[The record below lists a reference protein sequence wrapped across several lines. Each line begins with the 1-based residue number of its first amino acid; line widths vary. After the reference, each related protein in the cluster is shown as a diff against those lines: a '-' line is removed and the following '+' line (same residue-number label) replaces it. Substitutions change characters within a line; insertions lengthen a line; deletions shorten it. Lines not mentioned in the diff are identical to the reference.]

1 MDWHEV
7 WAKSMPT
14 ATIARKRFSWVLFN
28 RAHQVFATIKQMA
41 AVGGA
46 LALALWVIVMS
57 PAVAH
62 AQPLYM
68 PTGNGITC
76 PGGGEVEEV
85 QYVLDP
91 DNSNA
96 YYVCAGG
103 LPQQHLRCQPGFR
116 LNMNSRPPMCFAGVK
131 LFSRD
136 GGGDKLPSSATTTP
150 TTSSG
155 MTPALAP
162 PAPAVSPAGGGA
174 RASLRGCIIG
184 LNCGPIAPK
193 HPKQPRLVISETHP
207 SAPGRLDSRVGPSR

>member
-7 WAKSMPT
+7 RAKSMPT
-14 ATIARKRFSWVLFN
+14 ATIARNRFSWVLLS
-28 RAHQVFATIKQMA
+28 RAHQVLATIKRMA

-46 LALALWVIVMS
+46 VAVAGWVIVMS

-68 PTGNGITC
+68 HTGNGITC
-76 PGGGEVEEV
+76 PGGGDVEEV
-85 QYVLDP
+85 QYVRDP

-96 YYVCAGG
+96 YYVCANG
-103 LPQQHLRCQPGFR
+103 LPQQHRRCQPGFR

-150 TTSSG
+150 TTSFG

-162 PAPAVSPAGGGA
+162 PARAVGPTDGRS

-184 LNCGPIAPK
+184 LNCGPIVPK
-193 HPKQPRLVISETHP
+193 HPKPPRLVISETPP
-207 SAPGRLDSRVGPSR
+207 SAADRFDSRVGPSR